1 MRLPGIAPEAV
12 GDWLVEHVP
21 ELRPP
26 LEFGL
31 ITGGRSNLTYQGV
44 DADGRMLVLRRPPVG
59 GVLSTAHDM
68 HREWRFLTALRGTEV
83 PVPEP
88 VAYCADSAVSGA
100 EFYVMEHVTGTVL
113 ADAAAAEEMSP
124 QQRYRAGMA
133 TAECL
138 AALHSIDPDEVGV
151 ATAGRRGGYLQ
162 RQLARW
168 QRQVHQS
175 GAANLDLLDRV
186 HDALL
191 TRVPQQERTIVHGDF
206 RPGNISYAPDGNVR
220 AVFDWEL
227 ATCGDPLADLGWLVA
242 SWQQPG
248 DGSPPVT
255 ATPSALTGF
264 PSREEL
270 IARYT
275 ELSGR
280 DVSELPYYVA
290 FQRWRAACISAGVRA
305 RYEAGV
311 MGDDGFSAQLREQ
324 HEVELAE
331 AAWREVR
338 ALHLTG

>member
-1 MRLPGIAPEAV
+1 M
-12 GDWLVEHVP
+12 
-21 ELRPP
+21 
-26 LEFGL
+26 
-31 ITGGRSNLTYQGV
+31 
-44 DADGRMLVLRRPPVG
+44 
-59 GVLSTAHDM
+59 
-68 HREWRFLTALRGTEV
+68 
-83 PVPEP
+83 
-88 VAYCADSAVSGA
+88 
-100 EFYVMEHVTGTVL
+100 
-113 ADAAAAEEMSP
+113 
-124 QQRYRAGMA
+124 
-133 TAECL
+133 
-138 AALHSIDPDEVGV
+138 
-151 ATAGRRGGYLQ
+151 
-162 RQLARW
+162 
-168 QRQVHQS
+168 
-175 GAANLDLLDRV
+175 
-186 HDALL
+186 
-191 TRVPQQERTIVHGDF
+191 HGDF
-206 RPGNISYAPDGNVR
+206 RPNISYAPDGNVR

-227 ATCGDPLADLGWLVA
+227 ATCGDPLADWGGFA

-248 DGSPPVT
+248 DGSR
-255 ATPSALTGF
+255 PSLRPERAHRL